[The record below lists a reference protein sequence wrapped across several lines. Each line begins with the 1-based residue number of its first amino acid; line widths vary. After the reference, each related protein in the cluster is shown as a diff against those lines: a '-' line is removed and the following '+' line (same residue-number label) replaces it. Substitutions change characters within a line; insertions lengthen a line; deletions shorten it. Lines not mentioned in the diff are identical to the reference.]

1 MFKKYDNL
9 SNKLFAKFY
18 DSLNTL
24 VEWRLK
30 DLRIEIC
37 DQAIGDVLEIGGGT
51 GANLKYFSRFS
62 SLTFLEPNPFM
73 AEILSNHAKKLN
85 REIEII
91 SAEGESI
98 PFPDSSFDTVITSL
112 TLCMVNNVDQ
122 VMNEILRVLKPGGKL
137 IFYEHVVDKR
147 STHKFFQTLLNPNWK
162 YLTTG
167 CNLTRDIEKVI
178 HSTGFQTVEIK
189 SFQLTIILPISLP
202 NIIGNATKSIKS

>member
-30 DLRIEIC
+30 DLRIAIC

-51 GANLKYFSRFS
+51 GANLKYFSQFS

-73 AEILSNHAKKLN
+73 AEILSKHAKKLN

-122 VMNEILRVLKPGGKL
+122 VMNEILRVLKPGGKF

-147 STHKFFQTLLNPNWK
+147 STHKFFQTLLNPIWK
-162 YLTTG
+162 YFTTG
-167 CNLTRDIEKVI
+167 CNLTRDIEKAI
-178 HSTGFQTVEIK
+178 RSTGFQTVEIK
-189 SFQLTIILPISLP
+189 SFQLTIIFPISLP